1 MLRVIFYILILVM
14 VSPIFGQNQS
24 KLDAQ
29 NLSGN
34 KYIPEAVIDSK
45 YGIIMYEKLN
55 MMLGGDTVRNQNGY
69 AANGFI
75 QDYYTSGQLLHKGF
89 YVDGQLKVY
98 KNYFPNGKVERNFRM
113 VDLNKAK
120 MDIFYKDGISK
131 AKIFYVDGEAMKWE
145 DYYPNGTLE
154 FIEVYNKKLQYYI
167 EKANYY
173 EDGSPENTLVLDN
186 KKKLLYTQTYFHTNG
201 TVKEI
206 GEMKYDKA
214 VFDYIRLGIWKQF
227 NKDGKATKEIKY
239 TNGEVFSEKDL

>member
-1 MLRVIFYILILVM
+1 MLRIIFYILILVM

-120 MDIFYKDGISK
+120 MDIFY
-131 AKIFYVDGEAMKWE
+131 
-145 DYYPNGTLE
+145 
-154 FIEVYNKKLQYYI
+154 
-167 EKANYY
+167 
-173 EDGSPENTLVLDN
+173 
-186 KKKLLYTQTYFHTNG
+186 
-201 TVKEI
+201 
-206 GEMKYDKA
+206 
-214 VFDYIRLGIWKQF
+214 
-227 NKDGKATKEIKY
+227 
-239 TNGEVFSEKDL
+239 